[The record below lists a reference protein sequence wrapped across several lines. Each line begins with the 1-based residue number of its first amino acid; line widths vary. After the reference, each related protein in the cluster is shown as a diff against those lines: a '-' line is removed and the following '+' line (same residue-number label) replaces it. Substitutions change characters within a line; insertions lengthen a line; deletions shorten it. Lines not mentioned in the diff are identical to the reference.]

1 MFGAAVLPAAPR
13 QGAGGPV
20 ALRQGVG
27 RDAVPGLLLIT
38 CEVESSRWYLTGVYG
53 KHLFDFV
60 LMHKRKN
67 ILLFYYLKD

>member
-1 MFGAAVLPAAPR
+1 MSRAAAAPVRMQAVLPAAPR

-38 CEVESSRWYLTGVYG
+38 CEVESSGTLLGFMGNIYLI
-53 KHLFDFV
+53 LF
-60 LMHKRKN
+60 
-67 ILLFYYLKD
+67 